1 MQAVTVET
9 AYFQFI
15 ERTDCRVSYSGR
27 QITAIEP
34 LVEGRLYRV
43 FYSETESSVVE
54 RATPVIVS
62 LISQRGKRHA

>member
-1 MQAVTVET
+1 MHACTVET

-15 ERTDCRVSYSGR
+15 ERTDVRVTYRGK

-54 RATPVIVS
+54 RATPVVVS
-62 LISQRGKRHA
+62 LIQQRGVR